1 MKRSTWKGPYI
12 NLALLKEL
20 KNKKIKTYSRNSTI
34 LPQFIGYK
42 IKVYNGKKF
51 IPLTITEEMVGHKYG
66 EFVLT
71 KQLFKYKKK

>member
-12 NLALLKEL
+12 NLSLLKEL